1 MRERLSDPVEKVTGA
16 GKGGM
21 YDLSDEK
28 ENDAEAVDA
37 ERTGRTNAARV
48 GADASGSVPGRWD
61 SIGEGGEG
69 LDELQGLYGADA
81 ATRDQFVERGRES
94 SPATTGSPSQSD
106 AITPVLWDRLLTLEG
121 ETVETPKGEPFAV
134 KVVSR
139 GEGVTV
145 SPLDGGQEWNVPA
158 QELEA
163 AWNLLRAG
171 DLLDGLAS
179 IRLQEAGLGSAHP
192 EYVAGLL
199 QAITSGDGS

>member
-1 MRERLSDPVEKVTGA
+1 M
-16 GKGGM
+16 
-21 YDLSDEK
+21 
-28 ENDAEAVDA
+28 
-37 ERTGRTNAARV
+37 
-48 GADASGSVPGRWD
+48 
-61 SIGEGGEG
+61 
-69 LDELQGLYGADA
+69 
-81 ATRDQFVERGRES
+81 
-94 SPATTGSPSQSD
+94 
-106 AITPVLWDRLLTLEG
+106 LTLEG

-145 SPLDGGQEWNVPA
+145 GPLDGGQEWNVPA

-163 AWNLLRAG
+163 AWSLLRAG